1 MLIFFRCMYFPIA
14 ILAMKTSSRAKEHH
28 PKRVDNFLKLN
39 KDTIWTVSTAALQE
53 VDRQQQADK
62 ARITELESQLTAVL
76 ARLDALENA

>member
-1 MLIFFRCMYFPIA
+1 MSGYIYNENA
-14 ILAMKTSSRAKEHH
+14 KTYTKILTNKIYVYGERI
-28 PKRVDNFLKLN
+28 DNFLKLN